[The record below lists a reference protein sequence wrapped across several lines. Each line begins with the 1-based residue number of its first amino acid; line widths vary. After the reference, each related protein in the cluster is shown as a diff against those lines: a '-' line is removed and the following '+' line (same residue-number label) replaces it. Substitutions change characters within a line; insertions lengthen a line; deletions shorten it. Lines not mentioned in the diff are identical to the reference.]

1 MAGDS
6 KNSNRK
12 TNMTSARPCKVR
24 RQVEGFL
31 HEQQTDQRRT
41 NRNKTNL
48 DRLAARSAELTAIKQ
63 NLRHSHQ

>member
-12 TNMTSARPCKVR
+12 TNMTSVRPCEVR

-31 HEQQTDQRRT
+31 HEQQTDQRKT
-41 NRNKTNL
+41 NRNEINL
-48 DRLAARSAELTAIKQ
+48 DRLAAISAANQ
-63 NLRHSHQ
+63 WN